1 MQYPTMRRSPICPRL
16 KTIRDVRLEMALY
29 TGLDLFG
36 DDIQAE
42 RTIDAAECAKTCL
55 SMNGVCKAFTFNTS
69 SKITKGPNCFLKSK
83 EGRADGNSVAISG
96 RFLSSVEPD
105 PQNFHNQHDRP
116 HGIAVQGRRSTRR
129 RSYVSTGTDRWQCS
143 TMSACM
149 HRSGALRCFH
159 LYQTEKG
166 MLAQRRCGI
175 AEISSWLGYWH
186 KGRKVILC
194 CKNYQPATECFH
206 SLAANAP

>member
-1 MQYPTMRRSPICPRL
+1 MQSVHL
-16 KTIRDVRLEMALY
+16 QHELEDYQGPELLSEIKRGTCRWEFGCNLRQVSEQCR
-29 TGLDLFG
+29 TG
-36 DDIQAE
+36 
-42 RTIDAAECAKTCL
+42 
-55 SMNGVCKAFTFNTS
+55 S
-69 SKITKGPNCFLKSK
+69 SK
-83 EGRADGNSVAISG
+83 
-96 RFLSSVEPD
+96 
-105 PQNFHNQHDRP
+105 FHNQHDRP

-194 CKNYQPATECFH
+194 CKNYQPATECFTV
-206 SLAANAP
+206 SLQMRLNIGSPGGMAERVGFEPTIPLQVCRISSAVRSTTLPPLRICWSAPSARGGS